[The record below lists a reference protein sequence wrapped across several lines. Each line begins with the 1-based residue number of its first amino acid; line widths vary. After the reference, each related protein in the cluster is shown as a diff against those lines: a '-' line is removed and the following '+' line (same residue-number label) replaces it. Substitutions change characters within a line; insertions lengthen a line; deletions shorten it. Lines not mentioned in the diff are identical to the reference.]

1 MVSQAVGFD
10 RNKFIKGGK
19 RFLAVDTFGWCCGYW
34 SLLPTS
40 VSAKGG
46 RRVLKPVK
54 QMGSSV
60 SRLHTIWVDAGF
72 EGEPFMQSVMNF
84 CGWTRACACQQ
95 TKPSWCSK
103 TWVVE
108 RTFGW
113 LIGYRR
119 LLRDYELLP
128 QTSETFIYLAI
139 ILLWSGVWHRI

>member
-10 RNKFIKGGK
+10 RNKFIKGT
-19 RFLAVDTFGWCCGYW
+19 VFGGRYICWCCGYW

-84 CGWTRACACQQ
+84 WLDQSKWYCDQQ
-95 TKPSWCSK
+95 TQASWCS
-103 TWVVE
+103 
-108 RTFGW
+108 RNAG
-113 LIGYRR
+113 
-119 LLRDYELLP
+119 
-128 QTSETFIYLAI
+128 
-139 ILLWSGVWHRI
+139 